1 MSFIQKSRFLPAYR
15 FWLGGREWR
24 GSSDIVEGPVR
35 PTDTE
40 DETEWR
46 IFADGGDPFP
56 LLSPPFSAVV
66 LAFFATRLL
75 VEKVGQVHILPNL
88 EHSDI
93 QALTVRYCLLIFAV
107 FVLVLE

>member
-1 MSFIQKSRFLPAYR
+1 MSSIQKSRFLPAYR

-35 PTDTE
+35 PTETE

-56 LLSPPFSAVV
+56 LLSAPFSAVGF
-66 LAFFATRLL
+66 LI
-75 VEKVGQVHILPNL
+75 EKVGQVHILPNL

-93 QALTVRYCLLIFAV
+93 QALTVRYCLLIYAV
-107 FVLVLE
+107 FVVVLE